1 MIPSTDPA
9 SLVPSVDL
17 TNCDRE
23 PIHIPGAIQ
32 PHGCLLVCT
41 LPDWTIAH
49 ASLNA
54 PDILKRP
61 LEEILN
67 VTLEGVLPAKTVHDL
82 RNTLQSAMISDSAE
96 RLADADVGTGLDR
109 QDIAVHLSGSRAV
122 IEIIPQSG
130 ADVVT
135 ADPTMLVKSLIG
147 RLRRATNIDRFLQ
160 MAAQQMR
167 AVTGYDRVLIYKF
180 LHDSSGQVVAE
191 AIRSGLPPFLGLR
204 YPASDIPAQA
214 RELYKR
220 QWLRLIPD
228 AEYRPVPLE
237 PSLDDKGLPVD
248 LGLASLRS
256 VSPIHIE
263 YMRNMGV
270 RASLTVSLMRGKEL
284 WGLIACHH
292 DAPRRLSAATCAATE
307 LFGQVFSLQIEA
319 KEQEVELAR
328 ANRLRECQDRFLA
341 SMGPSDTVF
350 DSVEPYRDLL
360 NDLIACD
367 GVGSWSGGRFS
378 GVGVTPPEAEI
389 PKLVAFLDGKSPT
402 EPFATAELGRV
413 LPSATLYADRV
424 SGLLAIPFA
433 RTPRDYLFFFRRE
446 VEQTITWGGNP
457 HKAVENLPGR
467 DRRISPRKSFEA
479 WREKV
484 RGQSLPWLDWELRVA
499 ETLRVSLLEVILRR
513 ADLVERERRT
523 AQESQSLLIE
533 ELNHRVK
540 NILALISSLVRQS
553 RQGVETIED
562 FTRDIDSR
570 IRALAS
576 AHDQLTRTG
585 WNAATLRGL
594 LDMES
599 RAWTKNGTSGPDLNG
614 PPALLDSRAYQAIAL
629 VFHEMMTNAAKY
641 GALSTPGGHLIVEWN
656 FRPNGDLSIDWR
668 ETDGPPVAPPQ
679 RRGFGTIVTEQTIPF
694 ELQGKTSI
702 TFDPAGLRASFLI
715 PAAHVTPGSEEDEVL
730 PKDVARVT
738 LSDKRLLLVEDSMM
752 IALDAQ
758 ALLQGVGAEV
768 EIAGTVADACRAL
781 RLGSFDAA
789 VLDINLSGETSFP
802 VADDL
807 KDRKR
812 PFIFATGYGESTKIP
827 ERFRQV
833 PVVTKPYDE
842 KALRAAFA
850 RYPDVDLVIAAQ

>member
-1 MIPSTDPA
+1 MTALSDPA
-9 SLVPSVDL
+9 ARFEAAEL

-32 PHGCLLVCT
+32 PHGCLLVCS
-41 LPDWTIAH
+41 LPDWMIAH
-49 ASLNA
+49 ASVNA
-54 PDILKRP
+54 PGILKRP
-61 LEEILN
+61 LADILN
-67 VTLEGVLPAKTVHDL
+67 RPLDQVLSAKAVHDL

-96 RLADADVGTGLDR
+96 RPTDVDIGAGLDHH
-109 QDIAVHLSGSRAV
+109 DLAVHLSAGRAIV
-122 IEIIPQSG
+122 EIMPRVG
-130 ADVVT
+130 VDVT
-135 ADPTMLVKSLIG
+135 TLDPTMLVKTLIG
-147 RLRRATNIDRFLQ
+147 RLKRANHIDRFLQ

-167 AVTGYDRVLIYKF
+167 AVTGYDRVMIYKF

-191 AIRSGLPPFLGLR
+191 AIRSGMPPFMGLR

-237 PSLDDKGLPVD
+237 PRLDGTGAPVD
-248 LGLASLRS
+248 LGLAVLRS
-256 VSPIHIE
+256 VSPVHVE

-270 RASLTVSLMRGKEL
+270 KASLTVSLMRGKEL

-292 DAPRRLSAATCAATE
+292 DAPRRLSAATCAAAE

-319 KEQEVELAR
+319 KEQEAELTQTA
-328 ANRLRECQDRFLA
+328 RLRDTHDRLLA
-341 SMGPSDTVF
+341 AMGPQDTVF
-350 DSVEPYRDLL
+350 DAVAKFQDLL
-360 NDLIACD
+360 SELIACD
-367 GVGSWSGGRFS
+367 GVGSWTNGRFS
-378 GVGVTPPEAEI
+378 GAGIMPPTEAI
-389 PKLVAFLDGKSPT
+389 PQLIAFLDERSAT
-402 EPFATAELGRV
+402 EPFSTSELGRV
-413 LPSATLYADRV
+413 LPSATLYADQV
-424 SGLLAIPFA
+424 SGLVAVPFA
-433 RTPRDYLFFFRRE
+433 RTPRDYLLFFRRE
-446 VEQTITWGGNP
+446 VEQTISWGGNP
-457 HKAVENLPGR
+457 HKAVEALPGR

-484 RGQSLPWLDWELRVA
+484 RGQSLPWRDWELRIA
-499 ETLRVSLLEVILRR
+499 ESLRVSLLEVILRR
-513 ADLVERERRT
+513 ADLVERERRS

-553 RQGVETIED
+553 RQGSTTIED
-562 FTRDIDSR
+562 FIRDIDSR

-594 LDMES
+594 LEMEA
-599 RAWTKNGTSGPDLNG
+599 RAWAGDKANGPHLSGP
-614 PPALLDSRAYQAIAL
+614 PTLLDSRAYQAFAL
-629 VFHEMMTNAAKY
+629 VVHEMMTNAAKY
-641 GALSTPGGHLIVEWN
+641 GALSTAVGRLIVHWDFE
-656 FRPNGDLSIDWR
+656 PNDDLRIEWR
-668 ETDGPPVAPPQ
+668 ETGGPMVKPPG

-694 ELQGKTSI
+694 ELKGETSI
-702 TFDPAGLRASFLI
+702 VFDPEGVRASFLI
-715 PAAHVTPGSEEDEVL
+715 PAAHVSRGTGEHEAMPESEVR
-730 PKDVARVT
+730 VA
-738 LSDKRLLLVEDSMM
+738 LGDKRLLLVEDSMM

-758 ALLQGVGAEV
+758 ALLQGVGADV
-768 EIAGTVADACRAL
+768 EIVGTVADARRAL

-802 VADDL
+802 IADDL
-807 KDRKR
+807 KERNR
-812 PFIFATGYGESTKIP
+812 PFIFATGYGESIKIP
-827 ERFRQV
+827 ERFRLI

-850 RYPDVDLVIAAQ
+850 RYPNIGLTIAAE